1 MSFLL
6 PEQGEQVSV
15 GFLTGNYDDI
25 VVVLGRSPDKS
36 YASDVYLLYDVL
48 FGSVLCDVLLERI
61 QIHYD
66 QIDARDVVFFS
77 LGDIG
82 WLFPAVQ
89 DAAHDLGMESL
100 HPASEYGRVAGEILD
115 CCNRNVMAVE
125 VLLCAACGE
134 YLHTEANQLIGNV

>member
-1 MSFLL
+1 MA
-6 PEQGEQVSV
+6 
-15 GFLTGNYDDI
+15 
-25 VVVLGRSPDKS
+25 S
-36 YASDVYLLYDVL
+36 YVYLLDDVL
-48 FGSVLCDVLLERI
+48 FGSVLCDIFLERI
-61 QIHYD
+61 QIHYHKV
-66 QIDARDVVFFS
+66 DARDVVFFS